1 MFSLLFVQWK
11 FTIEFRCGSNIKS
24 VTSTLHFTN
33 WRAVV
38 QWLLTK
44 SVVVDIIKVKLLDV
58 IKCLFIEQICDII
71 EVWRS
76 NCIICSIQ
84 LIRIKGTVQIS
95 HFLWHHNK
103 VESVYYILMT
113 KTVLPKSLLLII
125 LSDISTSFMSIIQC
139 DCPSSYG
146 FKFDRYRSLLQ
157 FAICSYLTNYQRF
170 LNNTSNHLSSST
182 DRPWYLFPD
191 KKCGS
196 GTNQLFL
203 IRQWLS
209 WSWFN
214 HTHTSFDG

>member
-1 MFSLLFVQWK
+1 MSIYRTDLWYHRSL
-11 FTIEFRCGSNIKS
+11 
-24 VTSTLHFTN
+24 
-33 WRAVV
+33 
-38 QWLLTK
+38 
-44 SVVVDIIKVKLLDV
+44 KVKLYHLQYPTDQNQRY
-58 IKCLFIEQICDII
+58 CADL
-71 EVWRS
+71 S
-76 NCIICSIQ
+76 
-84 LIRIKGTVQIS
+84 L
-95 HFLWHHNK
+95 HNK

-125 LSDISTSFMSIIQC
+125 LSDNSTSFMSIIQC

-214 HTHTSFDG
+214 HTHTTFDG